1 MSLQRTKPKNL
12 RNLRE
17 DFAKLAS
24 LGVVEEDDDLNEG
37 FCHYSIV
44 DERVAYFN
52 NQQSLQKIHV
62 VKSFF
67 SFRIVSVFVFVP
79 AGFSNHYG
87 RYFTI

>member
-37 FCHYSIV
+37 FCHYSIADDEQPRKV
-44 DERVAYFN
+44 D
-52 NQQSLQKIHV
+52 LP
-62 VKSFF
+62 
-67 SFRIVSVFVFVP
+67 FRTDFAV
-79 AGFSNHYG
+79 
-87 RYFTI
+87 